1 MKNLTDRILY
11 GVLFA
16 KTLLEQQGEAKNPK
30 EKPKE
35 KQDGKDEDV
44 LIPIKDEKEAKDRE
58 GASIQP
64 HIRAISSQAPA
75 MNFDRFFELVEAE
88 ADLLPEAFFDELN
101 LGIIAE
107 DREKRNPAGEDLF
120 ILGEYRRSQIG
131 NQICL
136 FYGSF
141 VRLLGIYAS
150 EERYRDQVRK
160 TLRHEFRHHM
170 EGRAGIRDLEIEDA
184 RFLEA
189 YRRNKKTRPGG
200 E

>member
-11 GVLFA
+11 AVLFT
-16 KTLLEQQGEAKNPK
+16 KTLLEQQGEQKYPK
-30 EKPKE
+30 EKLKE
-35 KQDGKDEDV
+35 KRE
-44 LIPIKDEKEAKDRE
+44 EKEAQPPIPLKNEKAEERE
-58 GASIQP
+58 EAAVQP
-64 HIRAISSQAPA
+64 HIQAVASCAPA

-107 DREKRNPAGEDLF
+107 DREKRNPAGDDLF

-141 VRLLGIYAS
+141 VRLLGLYAC

-160 TLRHEFRHHM
+160 SLRHEFRHHM
-170 EGRAGIRDLEIEDA
+170 EGRAGLRDLEVEDA
-184 RFLEA
+184 RFLEE
-189 YRRNKKTRPGG
+189 YRRNKKTRP
-200 E
+200 